1 MAGTMHAPSSCG
13 LAASCGRDLQKE
25 SVMPTTVSKW
35 GWRCG
40 LAACCL
46 WTSIEG
52 ATAQQKQPEAE
63 SPAGS
68 TRLHSE
74 QSLDAEF
81 AACLVLD
88 NQNEIVSAK
97 FAEQRTESSQ
107 VKKFARMLQ
116 QDHATFITEL
126 EKFGGRQFRTRI
138 EDEADARSEDRR
150 SDIEAR
156 DNQQKGAYGKTGT
169 QREAVTAAHANPH
182 LQIRHEMA
190 DEFLASSRR
199 ELSDKK
205 GFEFDASYVGMQ
217 IADHLR
223 MVDELKVLE
232 RHASREMQPVL
243 RAGRKTAEEH
253 LQRAKDLMRELEK
266 NHDSR
271 TAKRSDSK

>member
-1 MAGTMHAPSSCG
+1 
-13 LAASCGRDLQKE
+13 
-25 SVMPTTVSKW
+25 MPTTVSKW
-35 GWRCG
+35 GWRFG

-52 ATAQQKQPEAE
+52 AIAQQKQPGAGPPTGVAIPQAE
-63 SPAGS
+63 QG
-68 TRLHSE
+68 
-74 QSLDAEF
+74 LDAEF

-88 NQNEIVSAK
+88 NQNEIVFAK
-97 FAEQRTESSQ
+97 SAEQRTESSQ

-116 QDHATFITEL
+116 QDHGKFITEL
-126 EKFGGRQFRTRI
+126 EKFGGRQFRARI

-150 SDIEAR
+150 SDLEAR

-182 LQIRHEMA
+182 LQIRQEMA
-190 DEFLASSRR
+190 DECLASTRR

-217 IADHLR
+217 IAAHLR
-223 MVDELKVLE
+223 MVDELKVFE

-266 NHDSR
+266 DHDSR
-271 TAKRSDSK
+271 TANRSDSK